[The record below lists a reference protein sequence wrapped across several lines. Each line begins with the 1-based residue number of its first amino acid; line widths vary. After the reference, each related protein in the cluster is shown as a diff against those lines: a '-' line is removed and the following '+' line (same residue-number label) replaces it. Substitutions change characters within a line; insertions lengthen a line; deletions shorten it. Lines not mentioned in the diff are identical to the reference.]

1 MTARATAPTRAG
13 VTQSRSAAAPSAPV
27 TAAAITARPR
37 TVVVRRERRFV
48 TTAGSCFGAGSGRSH
63 ANGATPRGSH
73 AGGAERWG
81 VSSSTPGSGTS
92 VSLRRSGIG
101 DVFLSVVSVDAVVP
115 VPGAGASVPWAGV
128 PVAEASVMS
137 MASVASVA
145 CAGGVASALGV
156 AVAAGPACMFHAPVC
171 APHGEQY
178 EFVTGG

>member
-1 MTARATAPTRAG
+1 AVARAAPTERSAFTARHVA
-13 VTQSRSAAAPSAPV
+13 
-27 TAAAITARPR
+27 
-37 TVVVRRERRFV
+37 VVIRRGRRLE

-63 ANGATPRGSH
+63 ANGATPRSSH

-81 VSSSTPGSGTS
+81 VSSSAPGSGTS

-137 MASVASVA
+137 MASVAWVA